1 MKRTIRLKCIKDPHI
16 VEFVDGGIDR
26 EGNPSS
32 QRQALMRVL
41 SKRVTATVDNKEAIF
56 PIFLVESVGE
66 WSKAKDEALPDSDEW
81 RAFEDDV
88 VRREHPESMMVRWKK
103 AQSQFIAESVEAKRL
118 ADAQMEQLQSADI
131 AKSIQGLVRNV
142 AQNTSARKASA

>member
-1 MKRTIRLKCIKDPHI
+1 MKRTIKLQSIKDPHI
-16 VEFVDGGIDR
+16 VEFFDGGVDR

-41 SKRVTATVDNKEAIF
+41 SKRVTATVDGKESVF
-56 PIFLVESVGE
+56 PIFLVDAVGE
-66 WSKAKDEALPDSDEW
+66 WSKQPGEAIPDSDEW

-88 VRREHPESMMVRWKK
+88 IRREHPETMMTRWRK
-103 AQSQFIAESVEAKRL
+103 AQSQFVAESVEAKRV
-118 ADAQMEQLQSADI
+118 ADAQMEHIQSADI